1 MDTRDLH
8 RATVLALLAG
18 LALVAPAVAMAQD
31 ATVADPR
38 RADAASV
45 HPVAPD
51 VTLRTR
57 VADSALLQASRR
69 FDALDANGD
78 GLLDRSDV
86 DPASFDRLDGD
97 HDGRLDRDEY
107 TAQARR

>member
-1 MDTRDLH
+1 
-8 RATVLALLAG
+8 
-18 LALVAPAVAMAQD
+18 MAQD

-57 VADSALLQASRR
+57 VADPALLQASRR

-78 GLLDRSDV
+78 GLLDRSDA